1 MRKPPV
7 RHVRI
12 LPLAGAPLRP
22 AAPAT
27 PLRLAQRANFMQLRR
42 RLTGAQLAVPDALLP
57 QECDDYPPQ
66 PDVEDAGDVDVDV
79 DVANEE
85 HDPAQVRSDPSLC
98 LDQGHHRQIARG
110 NDSDALG
117 RQIATEWI
125 RTQRAQMAINHIA
138 LRVAEFCNAT
148 QVRGAG
154 TWEAW
159 LDINHDLLA
168 LTTLFL
174 RLSPD
179 QLSLRFNTGSPDARE
194 VLCTEKKRLDT
205 ALKATLS
212 DTLQLSIEVV

>member
-12 LPLAGAPLRP
+12 LPLADAPLRP
-22 AAPAT
+22 AAQVT
-27 PLRLAQRANFMQLRR
+27 PLRLAQRANFTQLRR
-42 RLTGAQLAVPDALLP
+42 RLNSAQLAVPDALLP
-57 QECDDYPPQ
+57 QECDDSPLR
-66 PDVEDAGDVDVDV
+66 PDAEDAADADA
-79 DVANEE
+79 DVANDG
-85 HDPAQVRSDPSLC
+85 HDPAPVRSDPSSC
-98 LDQGHHRQIARG
+98 LDQGHHGQIARG

-168 LTTLFL
+168 QTTLFL

-194 VLCTEKKRLDT
+194 VLCNGKKRLDT

-212 DTLQLSIEVV
+212 DTLQVSIEVV

>member
-12 LPLAGAPLRP
+12 LPLTGAPLRP
-22 AAPAT
+22 AAPET

-42 RLTGAQLAVPDALLP
+42 RLNGAQLAVTNALLA
-57 QECDDYPPQ
+57 QECDGNPLRS
-66 PDVEDAGDVDVDV
+66 DAGDAADADADVP
-79 DVANEE
+79 NEQ
-85 HDPAQVRSDPSLC
+85 HDPAPVRSEPSSC
-98 LDQGHHRQIARG
+98 LDQGQHRHIDQG
-110 NDSDALG
+110 NDSDPLG
-117 RQIATEWI
+117 RQIATEWV

-168 LTTLFL
+168 QTT
-174 RLSPD
+174 
-179 QLSLRFNTGSPDARE
+179 
-194 VLCTEKKRLDT
+194 
-205 ALKATLS
+205 
-212 DTLQLSIEVV
+212 

>member
-1 MRKPPV
+1 MRKPPA

-12 LPLAGAPLRP
+12 LPLAGAPLQP

-27 PLRLAQRANFMQLRR
+27 PLRLAQRANFIQLRR
-42 RLTGAQLAVPDALLP
+42 RLNGARLAAPDALLP

-66 PDVEDAGDVDVDV
+66 PDVEDAADADA

-85 HDPAQVRSDPSLC
+85 HAPAPVRSDPSLC
-98 LDQGHHRQIARG
+98 LDQSHHRRVARG

-148 QVRGAG
+148 QVRGSG

-168 LTTLFL
+168 QTTLFL

-179 QLSLRFNTGSPDARE
+179 QLSLRFNTSSPDARE
-194 VLCTEKKRLDT
+194 VLCSEKNRLDT

-212 DTLQLSIEVV
+212 DTLQVSIEVV

>member
-12 LPLAGAPLRP
+12 LPLAGAPLWP
-22 AAPAT
+22 GTPAT
-27 PLRLAQRANFMQLRR
+27 SQRLAQRAGFVQLRR
-42 RLTGAQLAVPDALLP
+42 RLNGAQLVLPGSLL
-57 QECDDYPPQ
+57 QDEYADDPPL
-66 PDVEDAGDVDVDV
+66 PVAEETTDAGES
-79 DVANEE
+79 ASEPL
-85 HDPAQVRSDPSLC
+85 DPAPAQGNPSSC
-98 LDQGHHRQIARG
+98 LDQVHHRQVTRG

-125 RTQRAQMAINHIA
+125 RTQRGQMAINHIA

-148 QVRGAG
+148 TVRGTG
-154 TWEAW
+154 IWEAW

-168 LTTLFL
+168 QTTLFL

-179 QLSLRFNTGSPDARE
+179 QLSLRFNTNSPDARA
-194 VLCTEKKRLDT
+194 VLCSGEKRLNT

-212 DTLQLSIEVV
+212 DTLQVSIEVV